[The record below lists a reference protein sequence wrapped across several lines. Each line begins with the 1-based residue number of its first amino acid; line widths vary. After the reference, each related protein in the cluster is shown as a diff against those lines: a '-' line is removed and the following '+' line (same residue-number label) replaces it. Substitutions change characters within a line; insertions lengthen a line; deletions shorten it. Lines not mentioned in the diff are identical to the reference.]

1 VCSEMDDFKPE
12 TSCGTMT
19 TSMSKFELMYTKK
32 NRGVPKFGIW
42 DLRNP
47 ICEITPIYIYIYDCF
62 FYTRGHTIR
71 KLGMCTVRNT
81 YHSKNIS
88 SQA

>member
-1 VCSEMDDFKPE
+1 MTLGAIWVCSEMEDFKPE

-47 ICEITPIYIYIYDCF
+47 ICEITPIYIYIYMIVF
-62 FYTRGHTIR
+62 FT
-71 KLGMCTVRNT
+71 LGVIQYGN
-81 YHSKNIS
+81 
-88 SQA
+88 